1 MTRVRVRLD
10 DAGDGNLPH
19 VCMYCGEETD
29 ETTLKTLQW
38 QPPWLGVVLLI
49 GLLGCIVPAIVVYIV
64 VGLIFTKK
72 AVVQA
77 PLCDE
82 HQGHWTNRTLLVVG
96 SFLAFAVLAALVNY
110 VVYSVAR
117 PGSNLTPIAMIITLG
132 LFVAWIVI
140 AVKAQSSTIQAEEIT
155 DREIV
160 IKGVCKE
167 FVSAVAEVEKT
178 RRERVAQAI
187 ALGDDIPKKPR
198 PAKKPP
204 TQAIQVK
211 TPRKKQAPPD
221 AIEE

>member
-1 MTRVRVRLD
+1 MARVRVRLD

-29 ETTLKTLQW
+29 ETTLKTLRW
-38 QPPWLGVVLLI
+38 QPPWLGVVLLV

-64 VGLIFTKK
+64 VGLVFQKK
-72 AVVQA
+72 AVIQA
-77 PLCDE
+77 PLCDD
-82 HQGHWTNRTLLVVG
+82 HQGHWTNRSLLVVG
-96 SFLAFAVLAALVNY
+96 SFLCFAVLAALANY
-110 VVYSVAR
+110 VFYSLAR
-117 PGSNLTPIAMIITLG
+117 PGFDFTSIAMILTLV
-132 LFVAWIVI
+132 LLVAWIVI
-140 AVKAQSSTIQAEEIT
+140 AVKAQNSTIQAEEIT

-167 FVSAVAEVEKT
+167 FVSAIAEVEKT
-178 RRERVAQAI
+178 RRERVSQAI
-187 ALGDDIPKKPR
+187 ALDDDVPKKPR

-211 TPRKKQAPPD
+211 TPMKKKAPPD